1 MPFSVNKW
9 QILQVVSRNIKNDYE
24 MRGVKIKIVH
34 SVKDLGVTVASNL
47 KFSAVPRGRHQSKQE
62 DGFD

>member
-24 MRGVKIKIVH
+24 MRGAKFKTVQ
-34 SVKDLGVTVASNL
+34 SVKDVGVTVASNL
-47 KFSAVPRGRHQSKQE
+47 KFP
-62 DGFD
+62 